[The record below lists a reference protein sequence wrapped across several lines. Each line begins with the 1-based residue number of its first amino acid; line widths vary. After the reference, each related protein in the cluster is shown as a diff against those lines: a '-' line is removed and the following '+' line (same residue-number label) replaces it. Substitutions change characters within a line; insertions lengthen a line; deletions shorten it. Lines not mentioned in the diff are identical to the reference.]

1 MKTKINFWSFI
12 FSLVCLS
19 LFFISVSSSEI
30 IEFVTN
36 LAHIHPL
43 NIVLGMALVTFL
55 LGLIGFAE
63 ATNWKL
69 LIRSIL
75 TVVITFGLSLIIL
88 YIVLLANWFKFT

>member
-1 MKTKINFWSFI
+1 MKAKINFWSFM

-19 LFFISVSSSEI
+19 LFFIAISSSEI
-30 IEFVTN
+30 IDFVNN

-43 NIVLGMALVTFL
+43 NIILGMSLVTFL
-55 LGLIGFAE
+55 FGLIGFSG

-75 TVVITFGLSLIIL
+75 TVVITFWLSSTIL

>member
-1 MKTKINFWSFI
+1 MKIKINFWSFI
-12 FSLVCLS
+12 SSLVCLS
-19 LFFISVSSSEI
+19 LFFIAVSSSEI
-30 IEFVTN
+30 IDFVTN

-55 LGLIGFAE
+55 LGLIGFAG

-75 TVVITFGLSLIIL
+75 TVVITFGLSSIIL

>member
-30 IEFVTN
+30 IDFVTN

-43 NIVLGMALVTFL
+43 NIVLAMSLITFL
-55 LGLIGFAE
+55 LGLIGFSG

-69 LIRSIL
+69 LIRSIS
-75 TVVITFGLSLIIL
+75 TVVITFGLSAVIL
-88 YIVLLANWFKFT
+88 YIVLIANWFKFT